1 MDGCN
6 SSHLYDYSTSV
17 SLSLPCYIA
26 AEIERS
32 EIPARGKTV
41 NLGDESTSGGY
52 YNAPLESST
61 DYQVVVA
68 AVVNVEVCYYSVLMF
83 SYFLHY

>member
-6 SSHLYDYSTSV
+6 SSQLYNYSSSV

-26 AEIERS
+26 AEIKGS
-32 EIPARGKTV
+32 EVPKDGKTV
-41 NLGDESTSGGY
+41 ELGDESTSGGY
-52 YNAPLESST
+52 YNAPLDIST

-68 AVVNVEVCYYSVLMF
+68 AVVNVEVGY
-83 SYFLHY
+83 